1 MRNKTR
7 IYIDTS
13 VIGGYYD
20 KEFAVD
26 TRLFF
31 KRIERGDF
39 IIHLSEV
46 SYCELENAPHRVKR
60 LIKLIRESCYFGIIN

>member
-1 MRNKTR
+1 MYWLKKTR

-20 KEFAVD
+20 TEFKAD

-31 KRIERGDF
+31 KRITEQKF
-39 IIHLSEV
+39 EIYLSEV
-46 SYCELENAPHRVKR
+46 SQTELLLA
-60 LIKLIRESCYFGIIN
+60 S